1 MNIPMHTGLQI
12 HNAHNR
18 PSLAPADP
26 AQITS
31 VLDRVTPNAS
41 GLRALLVL
49 GSGMFQRLLLLLAL
63 LIVLRRRA
71 RPGMR
76 PGESAPSP
84 PVTAPRAHHANEL
97 ARSGQSLKDAPQD

>member
-63 LIVLRRRA
+63 LIV
-71 RPGMR
+71 
-76 PGESAPSP
+76 
-84 PVTAPRAHHANEL
+84 HANEL